1 MAAIYR
7 YIYNEEELYNPNPTG
22 QTRRGEKSGEKWT
35 EDGDCS
41 TTHTFP
47 IYAYRP
53 LDPTDESN
61 LECENGTTYV
71 MGEAVVSND
80 GGTTWTPV
88 AGEDTVRLGVY
99 ETNSDLCRTM
109 WKWVVVSG
117 EYECVGEDKYIK
129 LRKYESEDR
138 GTTWT
143 ATDEYTRG
151 GVAEY
156 SSTDCGW
163 TTEWISGED
172 LTFWRFDDASTPA
185 TTCVGTT
192 KMYDESEYTFQPSTQ
207 TISGIS
213 IKVPDITDTGNT
225 RNVIPYE
232 YKSLDCGYENP
243 NVAVVF
249 DLDYQS
255 INGKVVLLETYYPKI
270 ATNPDDMHY
279 HDYKLF
285 HPMYAWNDEWGEVH
299 NFMDGSINMNVNN
312 WYDIGFTVTHD
323 GIYHVRFLYYGDP
336 TTVTEIDSPWENT
349 YIYDFKYPVSKIFP
363 NFTKWSRFLIG
374 TDGNMTQIGPEPNE
388 YPDYGGW
395 GAFTQLK
402 YICSDFFENATGQET
417 LGNAFEYCRFETLP
431 EGLFDNMTNLESTNG
446 MFQYSNLRT
455 LPVGLLKNNKKL
467 QNVTN
472 MFRGCWLMETSGWDN
487 LTDENGTHF
496 TQRSSSTVPTGYTYL
511 NPQNATGMFQQWELQ
526 SIYCSGNIRSN
537 YAYSPL
543 NWKYCPRLYNRTCA
557 QVTYNDATSQPTY
570 IQDVTDYYFSSVL
583 IS

>member
-22 QTRRGEKSGEKWT
+22 QTRRGKKSGEKWT

-53 LDPTDESN
+53 IDPTDESN
-61 LECENGTTYV
+61 LECENGKTYV

-88 AGEDTVRLGVY
+88 AGKDKVRLGVY
-99 ETNSDLCRTM
+99 ENNSDLCRKM
-109 WKWVVVSG
+109 WKWVVESD
-117 EYECVGEDKYIK
+117 EYECDEDEHIKYIK
-129 LRKYESEDR
+129 LRKYKSEDR

-143 ATDEYTRG
+143 ATDEYSRG
-151 GVAEY
+151 FVAEY
-156 SSTDCGW
+156 SSMDCGW
-163 TTEWISGED
+163 TTEWISD
-172 LTFWRFDDASTPA
+172 KDIKFWRFDDASTPA

-192 KMYDESEYTFQPSTQ
+192 KMYDESEYTFQPNTK
-207 TISGIS
+207 TISGIT
-213 IKVPDITDTGNT
+213 IKVPDITNTGNT

-255 INGKVVLLETYYPKI
+255 VDGKVVLLETYYPKI
-270 ATNPDDMHY
+270 ATTPDKMFY

-299 NFMDGSINMNVNN
+299 NFMDGSINMDINGLH
-312 WYDIGFTVTHD
+312 DIGFTVTHD

-349 YIYDFKYPVSKIFP
+349 YIYNFKYPVSKIFP
-363 NFTKWSRFLIG
+363 NFKKWSRFIMHG
-374 TDGNMTQIGPEPNE
+374 DNSPTP
-388 YPDYGGW
+388 
-395 GAFTQLK
+395 LK
-402 YICSDFFENATGQET
+402 YICNDFFENATEQVT
-417 LGNAFEYCRFETLP
+417 LNSAFAYCKLETLP
-431 EGLFDNMTNLESTNG
+431 EGLLDNMTNLESTEA
-446 MFQYSNLRT
+446 MFMNTNLRT

-472 MFRGCWLMETSGWDN
+472 MFKDCMDMETSGWDN

-496 TQRSSSTVPTGYTYL
+496 SQRSSSTVPTGYTYL

-526 SIYCSGNIRSN
+526 SIYCSRNIRNN
-537 YAYSPL
+537 YKYSPL

-570 IQDVTDYYFSSVL
+570 IQDVTDYYFNSAL

>member
-1 MAAIYR
+1 MAAKYR

-35 EDGDCS
+35 ENGDCS

-53 LDPTDESN
+53 LDPTNESN
-61 LECENGTTYV
+61 LECEDGTTYV

-88 AGEDTVRLGVY
+88 AGEDKVRLGVY
-99 ETNSDLCRTM
+99 ENNSDLCRKM
-109 WKWVVVSG
+109 WKWVAVPD
-117 EYECVGEDKYIK
+117 EYECVGENKHIK

-138 GTTWT
+138 GNTWT

-156 SSTDCGW
+156 SSVDCGW
-163 TTEWISGED
+163 TTEWISNAD
-172 LTFWRFDDASTPA
+172 LTFWRFNDTSTPA

-192 KMYDESEYTFQPSTQ
+192 KMYNESEYTFQPGTQ

-213 IKVPDITDTGNT
+213 IKVPDIAVTGNT

-249 DLDYQS
+249 DLDYKS
-255 INGKVVLLETYYPKI
+255 VDGKVILLETYYPKI
-270 ATNPDDMHY
+270 SATPDNMHY

-299 NFMDGSINMNVNN
+299 NFMDGSINMDING
-312 WYDIGFTVTHD
+312 WRDIGFTVTHD

-363 NFTKWSRFLIG
+363 NFTKWSRFIMKG
-374 TDGNMTQIGPEPNE
+374 DSWQPP
-388 YPDYGGW
+388 
-395 GAFTQLK
+395 LK
-402 YICSDFFENATGQET
+402 YICSDFFENATEQVS
-417 LGNAFEYCRFETLP
+417 LQVAFEGCQFETIP
-431 EGLFDNMTNLESTNG
+431 EGLFDNMTNLENTTR
-446 MFQYSNLRT
+446 MFRNTKLRT
-455 LPVGLLKNNKKL
+455 LPAGLLKNNKKL
-467 QNVTN
+467 QYVSKMFEDCMN
-472 MFRGCWLMETSGWDN
+472 MEASAWEN

-496 TQRSSSTVPTGYTYL
+496 SQRSSSSVPAGYTYIDT
-511 NPQNATGMFQQWELQ
+511 QNVTGMFKQWERQ
-526 SIYCSGNIRSN
+526 SFYCSASDIRST
-537 YAYSPL
+537 YRCSPL
-543 NWKYCPRLYNRTCA
+543 NWEYCPRLYKRPSCYET
-557 QVTYNDATSQPTY
+557 TYNDATSQSTY
-570 IQDVTDYYFSSVL
+570 IQDVTESYFSSYI